1 MMFKTIYEYE
11 DFAQSTTNE
20 DGSRVY
26 VNASGVAYPSATT
39 VLSVLSK
46 DSIKEWRQRVG
57 EEEANRI
64 SSAAATRGTKIHT
77 LVEKYLGNEEIT
89 SETYE
94 EQKVDPF
101 NAQLFEDYK
110 KFLNRINNIHA
121 QELALY
127 SDHLRMA
134 GRVDCIAEF
143 EGKLAIIDF
152 KTSRKLKRKD
162 WIESYFLQ
170 ATAYSIM
177 YEERTGIPVPNLV
190 IGIAVDHES
199 EPQIFL
205 EKRDNWVKKLLNT
218 RDYFESGRFF

>member
-1 MMFKTIYEYE
+1 MFKTIYEYE

>member
-1 MMFKTIYEYE
+1 MFKTIYEYE

-64 SSAAATRGTKIHT
+64 SSTAATRGTKIHT

-205 EKRDNWVKKLLNT
+205 
-218 RDYFESGRFF
+218 

>member
-64 SSAAATRGTKIHT
+64 SSTAATRGTKIHT

>member
-1 MMFKTIYEYE
+1 MFKKLYDYE

-46 DSIKEWRQRVG
+46 DSIKEWRKRVG

-64 SSAAATRGTKIHT
+64 SSTAATRGTKIHT
-77 LVEKYLGNEEIT
+77 LVEKYLDNEEIT
-89 SETYE
+89 EELYE
-94 EQKVDPF
+94 DLKVDPF
-101 NAQLFEDYK
+101 NKQLFEDYK
-110 KFLNRINNIHA
+110 KFLNCIDNIHA

-134 GRVDCIAEF
+134 GRVDCIAEYN
-143 EGKLAIIDF
+143 GKLSVIDY
-152 KTSRKLKRKD
+152 KTSRKLKRKE
-162 WIESYFLQ
+162 WIESYFMQ

-177 YEERTGIPVPNLV
+177 YEERTGIPIPQIV

-199 EPQIFL
+199 EPQVFV
-205 EKRDNWVKKLLNT
+205 EKRDNWTKKLLNT
-218 RDYFESGRFF
+218 RDYFETGRYF

>member
-1 MMFKTIYEYE
+1 MFKKLYDYE

-46 DSIKEWRQRVG
+46 DSIKEWRKRVG

-64 SSAAATRGTKIHT
+64 SSTAATRGTKIHT
-77 LVEKYLGNEEIT
+77 LVEKYLDNEEIT
-89 SETYE
+89 EELYE
-94 EQKVDPF
+94 DLKVDPF
-101 NAQLFEDYK
+101 NKQLFEDYK
-110 KFLNRINNIHA
+110 KFLNCIDNIHA

-134 GRVDCIAEF
+134 GRVDCIAEYN
-143 EGKLAIIDF
+143 GKLSVIDY
-152 KTSRKLKRKD
+152 KTSRKLKRKE
-162 WIESYFLQ
+162 WIESYFMQ

-177 YEERTGIPVPNLV
+177 YEERTGIPIPQIV

-199 EPQIFL
+199 EPQVFV
-205 EKRDNWVKKLLNT
+205 EKRDNWAKKLLST
-218 RDYFESGRFF
+218 RDYYETGRYS